1 MTDSQPKGAF
11 ENPDVIGD
19 IPPKPEQNPGQDV
32 LEVDLAEKAGVMT
45 EDEKFEKFGEVPE
58 GTLISFDQLVQ
69 NFLQQYEDAKG
80 EYRKLQEALDNM
92 HYTSSITKISLQE
105 LQTKKDLLNKLSGA
119 VEALALYKKYVDP
132 ECTERDF
139 EFSDED

>member
-1 MTDSQPKGAF
+1 MTDSTTGATGVF
-11 ENPDVIGD
+11 EDPNI
-19 IPPKPEQNPGQDV
+19 IPPKPDAQKEQEV
-32 LEVDLAEKAGVMT
+32 EEVDLPTKAGVLT
-45 EDEKFEKFGEVPE
+45 EDEKMEKFGVLPE

-69 NFLQQYEDAKG
+69 NFLQQYEDAKA
-80 EYRKLQEALDNM
+80 EYKKLQEALDNM

-105 LQTKKDLLNKLSGA
+105 LQTKKDLLNKLAGA

-132 ECTERDF
+132 ECTDRDF

>member
-1 MTDSQPKGAF
+1 MTDSTTGATGVF
-11 ENPDVIGD
+11 DDPNIV
-19 IPPKPEQNPGQDV
+19 PPKPEKQ
-32 LEVDLAEKAGVMT
+32 EVEEVNLSERAGVLT
-45 EDEKFEKFGEVPE
+45 EDEKIEQFGSIPE

-69 NFLQQYEDAKG
+69 NFLQQYEDAKN

-105 LQTKKDLLNKLSGA
+105 LQTKKDLLNKLAGA

-132 ECTERDF
+132 ECTDREF
-139 EFSDED
+139 EFNDED

>member
-1 MTDSQPKGAF
+1 MTDSTTGVF
-11 ENPDVIGD
+11 DDPDIIGD
-19 IPPKPEQNPGQDV
+19 IPPKPDKNAEQEV
-32 LEVDLAEKAGVMT
+32 EEVDLPAKAGVLT
-45 EDEKFEKFGEVPE
+45 EDQKIEKFGVVPE

-80 EYRKLQEALDNM
+80 EYKKLQEALDNM

-105 LQTKKDLLNKLSGA
+105 LQTKKDLLNKLAGA

-132 ECTERDF
+132 ECTDREF
-139 EFSDED
+139 EFNDED